1 VTVPG
6 PDDVGLSPAT
16 TSRRVR
22 ARVDGTVQGVGY
34 RPFVYRLAHELGVSG
49 WVLNDERGVL
59 VEVEG
64 SSGAV
69 DALVRR
75 LRTDAPPLADVRGV
89 TSAEVPA
96 TGVSGFEIVA
106 SSRSGAAT
114 APVTPDT
121 ATCDDCLAELAD
133 PEDRRYRYPF
143 LNCTNCGPR
152 FTIVRGIP
160 YDRPATTMAGFA
172 MCARC
177 RTEYEDP
184 MDRRFHAQPNAC
196 PACGPRARLLERDGS
211 PVAGVEDAVLAATR
225 DLLAG
230 RLLAIKG
237 LGGYHLACCADD
249 EAAVSELRA
258 RKHRED
264 RPFAL
269 LVADLDAARELV
281 TLGDA
286 EAALLSSRERPIV
299 LALRRPGAAVGPS
312 VAPRAPELGLMLP
325 YTPLHQLL
333 AQDAGVPLVMTSGN
347 VSDEPIAFED
357 DDALARLGAIADR
370 FLVHDRPIAT
380 RTDDSVARVVRVG
393 GGGGGRPLLLRRSRG
408 FVPASLDLPLA
419 APRALLGTGAEQ
431 KAAFCLASGTRAWVS
446 HHIGDIKNYET
457 LRSLQ
462 DGIAH
467 FERLFEVTPEVVAH
481 DLHPDYLSTR
491 YALERVLAEG
501 GDDVELVGVQHH
513 HAHLA
518 ATLAEHGERGPAVG
532 AIFDGTGYGT
542 DGTVWGGELLV
553 GGLDRYERAG
563 HLRAVRMPGGERA
576 IRQPWRMALAWLVE
590 LHGEDVA
597 RPPAL
602 AAIDAQTWRAVV
614 QMVATGT
621 SAPLTTSMGRLF
633 DGVAALCGVRAEVSY
648 EGQAAIELEALAD
661 PVVDGAY
668 GFASFD
674 PDPFGAGADGAPGV
688 LDPGPAIEE
697 ILVDLAAGV
706 PVSAVSA
713 RFHGG
718 VANATADACAGL
730 ASAAGLDTAVLCGGV
745 FQNRLLLERTAAAL
759 ERAGMRVLVPERLP
773 PNDGQI
779 AFGQVAVAAA
789 RLSR

>member
-1 VTVPG
+1 MAAAPG
-6 PDDVGLSPAT
+6 V
-16 TSRRVR
+16 RRVR

-34 RPFVYRLAHELGVSG
+34 RPFVYRLAHELGIAG

-59 VEVEG
+59 VEAEG
-64 SSGAV
+64 PADAV
-69 DALVRR
+69 AALVRR
-75 LRTDAPPLADVRGV
+75 LSADAPPLADVRAV
-89 TSAEVPA
+89 TSEELPA
-96 TGVSGFEIVA
+96 TGAAGFEIVA

-121 ATCDDCLAELAD
+121 ATCADCLAELAD
-133 PEDRRYRYPF
+133 PADRRFRYPF

-160 YDRPATTMAGFA
+160 YDRPATTMASFA
-172 MCARC
+172 MCAAC
-177 RTEYEDP
+177 QAEYEDP

-196 PACGPRARLLERDGS
+196 PACGPRARLLERDGTA
-211 PVAGVEDAVLAATR
+211 VEGVEDAVRAAAD

-230 RLLAIKG
+230 RVLAIKG
-237 LGGYHLACCADD
+237 LGGYHLACRADD
-249 EAAVSELRA
+249 ERAVSTLRA

-269 LVADLDAARELV
+269 LVADVAAARSLV
-281 TLGDA
+281 TLGAA
-286 EAALLSSRERPIV
+286 EEALLSSRERPIV
-299 LALRRPGAAVGPS
+299 LCTRLPGAPVAPS

-333 AQDAGVPLVMTSGN
+333 AQDAGVALVMTSGN

-357 DDALARLGAIADR
+357 DDALARLGTIADR
-370 FLVHDRPIAT
+370 LLVHDRPIAT
-380 RTDDSVARVVRVG
+380 RTDDSVARVVRD
-393 GGGGGRPLLLRRSRG
+393 RPLLLRRSRG

-419 APRALLGTGAEQ
+419 ARRPLLGCGAEQ
-431 KAAFCLASGTRAWVS
+431 KAAFCLADATRAWVS

-462 DGIAH
+462 DGVAH
-467 FERLFEVTPEVVAH
+467 FERLFEVTPQVVAH

-491 YALERVLAEG
+491 YALEREG
-501 GDDVELVGVQHH
+501 VELVGVQHH

-518 ATLAEHGERGPAVG
+518 ATLAEHGETGPAVG

-553 GGLDRYERAG
+553 GGLHGYERAG

-590 LHGEDVA
+590 LYGVDVA
-597 RPPAL
+597 PPPAL
-602 AAIDAQTWRAVV
+602 SGIDARTWRAVV
-614 QMVATGT
+614 QMVATQT

-633 DGVAALCGVRAEVSY
+633 DGVAALCGVRSEVSY
-648 EGQAAIELEALAD
+648 EGQAAIELEALVD
-661 PVVDGAY
+661 P
-668 GFASFD
+668 
-674 PDPFGAGADGAPGV
+674 GADGAYALALLVDPDGGPAI
-688 LDPGPAIEE
+688 LDPGPAIDE
-697 ILVDLAAGV
+697 ILAELAAGV
-706 PVSAVSA
+706 DVGTVSA
-713 RFHGG
+713 RFHAA
-718 VANATADACAGL
+718 VANATAAACSRLAG
-730 ASAAGLDTAVLCGGV
+730 ASGIDTAVLSGGV
-745 FQNRLLLERTAAAL
+745 FQNRLLLERTATAL
-759 ERAGMRVLVPERLP
+759 ERAGLRVLAPERLP

-789 RLSR
+789 RASG

>member
-1 VTVPG
+1 MAAGAV
-6 PDDVGLSPAT
+6 
-16 TSRRVR
+16 RRVR

-34 RPFVYRLAHELGVSG
+34 RPFVYRLAHELGIAG

-59 VEVEG
+59 VEAEG
-64 SSGAV
+64 PAEAV
-69 DALVRR
+69 AALVRR
-75 LRTDAPPLADVRGV
+75 LSADAPPLADVRGV
-89 TSAEVPA
+89 TSEELPV
-96 TGVSGFEIVA
+96 TGGAGFQIVA

-121 ATCDDCLAELAD
+121 ATCADCLAELAD
-133 PEDRRYRYPF
+133 PQDRRFRYPF

-160 YDRPATTMAGFA
+160 YDRPTTTMADFA
-172 MCARC
+172 MCAAC
-177 RTEYEDP
+177 QAEYEDP

-196 PACGPRARLLERDGS
+196 PVCGPQARLLECDGT
-211 PVAGVEDAVLAATR
+211 PVAGVEDAVRAAAD

-230 RLLAIKG
+230 RVLAVKG
-237 LGGYHLACCADD
+237 LGGYHLACRADD
-249 EAAVSELRA
+249 ERAVSTLRS

-269 LVADLDAARELV
+269 LVADLAGARALA
-281 TLGDA
+281 TLGEA
-286 EAALLSSRERPIV
+286 EAALLSSRQRPIV
-299 LALRRPGAAVGPS
+299 LATRLPDAPVAPS

-333 AQDAGVPLVMTSGN
+333 AQDAGVALVMTSGN

-357 DDALARLGAIADR
+357 DDAQARLGAIADR
-370 FLVHDRPIAT
+370 LLVHDRPIAT
-380 RTDDSVARVVRVG
+380 RTDDSVARVVRE
-393 GGGGGRPLLLRRSRG
+393 RPLLLRRSRG

-419 APRALLGTGAEQ
+419 ARQPLLGCGAEQ
-431 KAAFCLASGTRAWVS
+431 KAAFCLADGTRAWVS

-462 DGIAH
+462 DGVSH
-467 FERLFEVTPEVVAH
+467 FERLFEVTPQVVAH

-491 YALERVLAEG
+491 YALEREG
-501 GDDVELVGVQHH
+501 VALLGVQHH

-518 ATLAEHGERGPAVG
+518 ATLAEHGETGPAVG
-532 AIFDGTGYGT
+532 AIYDGTGYGT
-542 DGTVWGGELLV
+542 DGTIWGGELLV
-553 GGLDRYERAG
+553 GGLHGYERAG

-597 RPPAL
+597 VPPAL
-602 AAIDAQTWRAVV
+602 AGIDGRTWRAVV
-614 QMVATGT
+614 QMVATQT

-633 DGVAALCGVRAEVSY
+633 DGVAALCGVRSEVSY

-661 PVVDGAY
+661 P
-668 GFASFD
+668 
-674 PDPFGAGADGAPGV
+674 GADGAYALALVVDPDGGPAI
-688 LDPGPAIEE
+688 LDPGPTIDE
-697 ILVDLAAGV
+697 ILAELGAGV
-706 PVSAVSA
+706 DVGTVSA
-713 RFHGG
+713 RFHAA
-718 VANATADACAGL
+718 VANATAAACERLAG
-730 ASAAGLDTAVLCGGV
+730 AAGVETTVLSGGV
-745 FQNRLLLERTAAAL
+745 FQNRLLLERTATAL
-759 ERAGMRVLVPERLP
+759 ERAGLRVLAPERLP

-789 RLSR
+789 QAAG

>member
-1 VTVPG
+1 VAALESG
-6 PDDVGLSPAT
+6 GARI
-16 TSRRVR
+16 RRVR

-34 RPFVYRLAHELGVSG
+34 RPFVYRVAHELGVSG

-59 VEVEG
+59 VEAEG
-64 SSGAV
+64 SEEAIA
-69 DALVRR
+69 ALVAR
-75 LRTDAPPLADVRGV
+75 LRCDAPPLADVRGV
-89 TSAEVPA
+89 ISEDVPT
-96 TGVSGFEIVA
+96 TGVAGFEIVA

-121 ATCDDCLAELAD
+121 ATCADCLAELAD
-133 PEDRRYRYPF
+133 PDDRRHRYPF

-160 YDRPATTMAGFA
+160 YDRPATTMAGFV
-172 MCARC
+172 MCADC
-177 RTEYEDP
+177 RAEYQDP
-184 MDRRFHAQPNAC
+184 LDRRFHAQPNAC
-196 PACGPRARLLERDGS
+196 PVCGPRARLIEHDGS
-211 PVAGVEDAVLAATR
+211 EVALPDGADAVRAAAD

-230 RLLAIKG
+230 RVLAIKG
-237 LGGYHLACCADD
+237 LGGYHLACRADD
-249 EAAVSELRA
+249 ETAVSRLRA
-258 RKHRED
+258 RKHREE

-269 LVADLDAARELV
+269 LVADVAAARELV
-281 TLGDA
+281 RLDDA
-286 EAALLSSRERPIV
+286 EAQLLSRRERPIV
-299 LALRRPGAAVGPS
+299 LATRLADAPVAPS

-325 YTPLHQLL
+325 YTPLHALL
-333 AQDAGVPLVMTSGN
+333 AQDADVPLVMTSGN

-357 DDALARLGAIADR
+357 EDALERLAGIADR

-380 RTDDSVARVVRVG
+380 RTDDSVARVVRD
-393 GGGGGRPLLLRRSRG
+393 RPLLLRRSRG
-408 FVPASLDLPLA
+408 FVPAGIELPLR
-419 APRALLGTGAEQ
+419 APRPLLGCGAEQ
-431 KAAFCLASGTRAWVS
+431 KAAFCLAAGTRAWVS

-462 DGIAH
+462 DGVAH
-467 FERLFEVTPEVVAH
+467 FEKLFEVKPQVVAH

-491 YALERVLAEG
+491 YALDRE
-501 GDDVELVGVQHH
+501 DVELVGVQHH

-518 ATLAEHGERGPAVG
+518 ATLAEHGERGPAIG
-532 AIFDGTGYGT
+532 AIYDGTGYGT

-553 GGLDRYERAG
+553 GGVGGYERAG

-597 RPPAL
+597 PPATL
-602 AAIDAQTWRAVV
+602 ADIDARTWRAVAH
-614 QMVATGT
+614 MVVTGT

-633 DGVAALCGVRAEVSY
+633 DAVAALCGVRSQVSY

-661 PVVDGAY
+661 PGTEGAY
-668 GFASFD
+668 ELRLV
-674 PDPFGAGADGAPGV
+674 AGEDG
-688 LDPGPAIEE
+688 GPAILDPAPAMAE
-697 ILVDLAAGV
+697 ILGELAAGV
-706 PVSAVSA
+706 DVAAVSA
-713 RFHGG
+713 RFHQG
-718 VANATADACAGL
+718 VANATAAACARL
-730 ASAAGLDTAVLCGGV
+730 AAGASVDVAVLSGGV

-759 ERAGMRVLVPERLP
+759 EQAGLRVLAPERLP

-789 RLSR
+789 CDAG